1 MKISLEIRTALL
13 VLTGIILFIFG
24 FNYLK
29 SNDLLVRDGV
39 YFAQYENT
47 EGLVVGTPVTI
58 NGFQVG
64 SVEDISLL
72 PTNTHLLVRFRVERQ
87 YKFSKNSIAK
97 IYESGLIGGKSLAVV
112 PALDGAPV
120 AQSGDTLQSSIAPG
134 LTQLVND
141 KLTPLQEKIEGM
153 VNHADSVLMAFNNV
167 FDTAAQAQLNQSIGH
182 LSSALSAIDNITQYL
197 EQSLQSKDGGLGKTI
212 DNLADITTN
221 LKQTTT
227 TLSEAD
233 LNGLIENLHQTSSN
247 LVVIT
252 NQIQNGE
259 GTLGQLV
266 ANDSLYEA
274 LQQTNTAL
282 QLLLDDLRINPKRY
296 VHFSLFGKKQVP
308 YESSDEG
315 E

>member
-167 FDTAAQAQLNQSIGH
+167 FDTAAQSQLNQSIGH
-182 LSSALSAIDNITQYL
+182 LASALSAIDNISQQL
-197 EQSLQSKDGGLGKTI
+197 EQSLQSNDGGLGKTI
-212 DNLADITTN
+212 DNLAQITTD

-274 LQQTNTAL
+274 LHQTNTAL
-282 QLLLDDLRINPKRY
+282 QLLLDDLRMNPKRY

>member
-167 FDTAAQAQLNQSIGH
+167 FDTAAQSQLNQSIGH
-182 LSSALSAIDNITQYL
+182 LASALSAIDNISQQL

-221 LKQTTT
+221 LKQTTS

-282 QLLLDDLRINPKRY
+282 QLLLDDLRMNPKRY

>member
-58 NGFQVG
+58 NGYQVG

-167 FDTAAQAQLNQSIGH
+167 FDTAAQSQLNQSIGH
-182 LSSALSAIDNITQYL
+182 LASALSAIDNISQQL

-221 LKQTTT
+221 LKQTTS

-282 QLLLDDLRINPKRY
+282 QLLLDDLRMNPKRY

>member
-1 MKISLEIRTALL
+1 LKISLEIRTALL

-64 SVEDISLL
+64 SVENISLL
-72 PTNTHLLVRFRVERQ
+72 PSNTHLVVRFRVERQ
-87 YKFSKNSIAK
+87 YEFSKNSIAK

-182 LSSALSAIDNITQYL
+182 LASALSAINNISQQL

-227 TLSEAD
+227 TLSEAN

-266 ANDSLYEA
+266 ANDSLYKA

-282 QLLLDDLRINPKRY
+282 QLLLDDLRMNPKRY

>member
-167 FDTAAQAQLNQSIGH
+167 FDTAAQAQLNQSISH
-182 LSSALSAIDNITQYL
+182 LSSALSAIDNISQHL

-274 LQQTNTAL
+274 LHQTNTAL
-282 QLLLDDLRINPKRY
+282 HLLLDDLRMNPKRY

>member
-167 FDTAAQAQLNQSIGH
+167 FDTAAQSQLNQSIGH
-182 LSSALSAIDNITQYL
+182 LASALSAIDNISQQL

-221 LKQTTT
+221 LKQTTS

-274 LQQTNTAL
+274 LHQTNTAL
-282 QLLLDDLRINPKRY
+282 HLLLDDLRMNPKRY